1 MKTVLLV
8 DNHEGFRSS
17 IVKYFV
23 VGGMQ
28 VVECSS
34 GQEALKRLQFG
45 GIDIVLTDLN
55 MPVMTGIELIEAIR
69 KNEEWNGI
77 PIFILSVT
85 ENEHL
90 IQRAMDLGAAGYL
103 QKPFSLDEFLSLARE
118 HVPEL

>member
-17 IVKYFV
+17 IVKYFI

-28 VVECSS
+28 VVECGSAK
-34 GQEALKRLQFG
+34 EALSRLEHG
-45 GIDIVLTDLN
+45 GIDVVLTDLN
-55 MPVMTGIELIEAIR
+55 MPNMTGIELVEEIR
-69 KNEEWNGI
+69 KREDWNQI

-90 IQRAMDLGAAGYL
+90 IQKAMELGAAGFL
-103 QKPFSLDEFLSLARE
+103 QKPFSLDQFLSMARE
-118 HVPEL
+118 YVPDL

>member
-23 VGGMQ
+23 VGGME
-28 VVECSS
+28 VAECDSAKR
-34 GQEALKRLQFG
+34 ALSRLKQG

-55 MPVMTGIELIEAIR
+55 MPVMTGLELIEEIR
-69 KNEEWNGI
+69 KVRAWDDI

-90 IQRAMDLGAAGYL
+90 IQRAMDLGAAGFL
-103 QKPFSLDEFLSLARE
+103 QKPFSLDEFLSLARKFI
-118 HVPEL
+118 PDL